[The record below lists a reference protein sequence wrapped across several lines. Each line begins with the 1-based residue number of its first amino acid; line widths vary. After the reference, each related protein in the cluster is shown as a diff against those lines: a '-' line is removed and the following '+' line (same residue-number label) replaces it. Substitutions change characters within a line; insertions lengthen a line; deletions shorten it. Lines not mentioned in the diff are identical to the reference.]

1 MKPLAYYE
9 INHSQFYG
17 YIFTIKNV
25 DDFNTA
31 LNLIKNEHKKA
42 THFVYCYK
50 LYTDHQLIFKR
61 SDDGEPKGYGT
72 MPMVNLMEKEQLNN
86 IAIIVVRYFGKA
98 KLGGSK
104 LMQSYNKITHLS
116 YHNWVTIQNS

>member
-9 INHSQFYG
+9 INHSKFYG
-17 YIFTIKNV
+17 YIFKIKNV
-25 DDFNTA
+25 TDFEIA
-31 LNLIKNEHKKA
+31 FSDIKAAHKKA

-50 LYTDHQLIFKR
+50 LYHHDTQMLKR
-61 SDDGEPKGYGT
+61 SDDSEPKGYGT
-72 MPMVNLMEKEQLNN
+72 LPMVNLIEKEQLND

-104 LMQSYNKITHLS
+104 LMQSYNKITHLAF
-116 YHNWVTIQNS
+116 HQ